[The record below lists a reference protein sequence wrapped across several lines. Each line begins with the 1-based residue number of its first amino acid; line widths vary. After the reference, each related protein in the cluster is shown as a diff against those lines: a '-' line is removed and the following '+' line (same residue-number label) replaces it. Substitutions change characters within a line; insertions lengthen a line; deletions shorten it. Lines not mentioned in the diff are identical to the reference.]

1 MKGVVPPAEW
11 LLSQLLEE
19 FPGCTPAQVKEMDVE
34 ELLMIRSLRQYAR
47 AKRAIDDMPDDATES
62 DLKKWGMSEDL
73 ISQVMANYERQM
85 AEGHD
90 G

>member
-1 MKGVVPPAEW
+1 MAPPAEW

-34 ELLMIRSLRQYAR
+34 ELLLIRELRLYAR
-47 AKRAIDDMPDDATES
+47 SKRAIDQMPEDSSED
-62 DLKKWGMSEDL
+62 DLKKAGLSDYR
-73 ISQVMANYERQM
+73 ITQVMANYERQL
-85 AEGHD
+85 AEGRTS